1 MGYIQIGNYW
11 YPVETIAIGLIVA
24 VVAVFGVI
32 KLIEAIDRPPPRKK
46 TPEELDQEA
55 GRLRAETRLFD
66 AQAENAVARAAYEN
80 AKKFIGGRK

>member
-11 YPVETIAIGLIVA
+11 YPVETIVLALAVA
-24 VVAVFGVI
+24 VLIIWGAI
-32 KLIEAIDRPPPRKK
+32 KLIEAFDRPPPRKK